1 MVDTN
6 NEEIKKLI
14 ESYNLSAEERETLQ
28 LILAEELESDSHVL
42 GYLYD
47 IDYEETPVTIDEFI
61 ESEDFL
67 GPQFD
72 YGRNIYPF
80 WREKLR
86 EIFDPSSEVTEII
99 LSGSIGQGKST
110 VAAVAMAY
118 ILHHVLCL
126 RQPQLYY
133 NLAKNSYLAL
143 AFINLTLAAAYG
155 IGYRKF
161 MDILKESPWFV
172 RNGSIKGRKGSEL
185 YVPNKGI
192 DLLAGSKPSHT
203 IGRDVFAAFLDE
215 LSFAGVQDSLKAKKQ
230 VMELYTN
237 IRRRMESRFMVAG
250 KIPCKIFLVSSK
262 NRESD
267 FLESYMNAVRGR
279 PDVLI
284 VDEPIWV
291 VKSHVLNLCGKT
303 FRVCVGGRL
312 LPSKVPAEDEP
323 TDVLLA
329 QGYRILDVPV
339 EYKRSF
345 ESNIEKALNDIAGI
359 ATASGF
365 KYMVPE
371 NIKKVMG
378 TGRNMFTVDII
389 NIGLRTPFE
398 ISEFVDLNR
407 VTQYLGSK
415 VYIHMDL
422 SKNGDNTGIAIVLPE
437 SYQSVVR
444 VDDSTGQEFS
454 YRDLKFRVLGCVA
467 LKALPGSEIPYYRI
481 KEFVDWLTLH
491 FKVMAANA
499 DGYQSLEMTQYFTL
513 KGLRSRVVSVDRTPC
528 VGYATT
534 RSAIDDER
542 IVVPDHPLLEKEW
555 MELEETETGK
565 IDHMYDESGNPA
577 GSKDVSDCIA
587 GCIQEIVASSESME
601 IVNNSKETALRDLQA
616 TLGGSDYDDDDD
628 LLAF

>member
-1 MVDTN
+1 LTP
-6 NEEIKKLI
+6 EEIETFNLVL
-14 ESYNLSAEERETLQ
+14 EEEQEGSSNVLSY
-28 LILAEELESDSHVL
+28 IY
-42 GYLYD
+42 G
-47 IDYEETPVTIDEFI
+47 IDYEEIPVSIDEFI
-61 ESEDFL
+61 ESDDFL

-72 YGRNIYPF
+72 YGKNIYPF

-86 EIFDPSSEVTEII
+86 EIFDPCSEITEII

-118 ILHHVLCL
+118 ILHHILCL

-172 RNGSIKGRKGSEL
+172 RNGSIKGRKGSEI
-185 YVPNKGI
+185 YVPNRGI
-192 DLLAGSKPSHT
+192 DILAGSKPSHT

-267 FLESYMNAVRGR
+267 FLESYMNSVRGR
-279 PDVLI
+279 PEVLI

-291 VKSHVLNLCGKT
+291 VKSHVLSLCGQT

-312 LPSKVPAEDEP
+312 LPSKIPKDDEP
-323 TDVLLA
+323 SDQLLS
-329 QGYRILDVPV
+329 QGYRIIDVPV

-359 ATASGF
+359 ATAAGF
-365 KYMVPE
+365 KYMVPD

-378 TGRNMFTVDII
+378 TGSNLFTVEIL
-389 NIGLRTPFE
+389 NIGLRTPYE
-398 ISEFVDLNR
+398 ISEFVNLER
-407 VTQYLGSK
+407 VREFLGRK
-415 VYIHMDL
+415 VYVHMDL
-422 SKNGDNTGIAIVLPE
+422 SKNGDNTGIAIVHPE
-437 SYQSVVR
+437 SYQSVTR
-444 VDDSTGQEFS
+444 IDESSGREFS
-454 YRDLKFRVLGCVA
+454 YRDLKFRVIGCVA

-481 KEFVDWLTLH
+481 KEFVDWLRLH
-491 FKVMAANA
+491 FNVVAANA

-528 VGYATT
+528 VGYSTT
-534 RSAIDDER
+534 RSAIDDGR
-542 IVVPDHPLLEKEW
+542 IIVPSHALLEKEW

-565 IDHMYDESGNPA
+565 IDHPYDESGEPA
-577 GSKDVSDCIA
+577 GSKDVSDCVA
-587 GCIQEIVASSESME
+587 GCIQEIVTSSEAVD
-601 IVNNSKETALRDLQA
+601 IVNDAKESALRDLHSS
-616 TLGGSDYDDDDD
+616 LSGMVDDDDD
-628 LLAF
+628 LIDIW